1 VHSLLKVINRTTQA
15 FAGVIWL
22 LLFWSVPSV
31 ANESGAVANRFEE
44 ARDDPVKLRQ
54 FLRDF
59 PKGADLHNHID
70 GAVYA
75 ESLIQ
80 WAAEDRKCVVL
91 ESGAFTLP
99 PCDTEQGRPTVKS
112 VQTDG
117 DVVNS
122 IIDAL
127 STRNYE
133 RRPVSGHNQF
143 FSTFEKI
150 YPATFGREGDMLAEV
165 SARSARQ
172 NLFYQEIMQSW
183 AMGSAMSLAEQDP
196 SINSGAPLDSMIA
209 NEGLTRIV
217 DQAIEQ
223 TDRIED
229 RRNELLQCGTENA
242 DPGCNVTI
250 RYLAQV
256 FRTFPRNNVLA
267 QTLLAF
273 RLVQA
278 DKRYVGLN
286 FVAPEDHP
294 VTLANYE
301 WQMAL
306 IGDLT
311 KLLPEVADGVTLHAG
326 ELALGLVPPEHLG
339 WHIERAVYV
348 AKAKRIGHGT
358 DIVYNPDVETLL
370 RFMADQ
376 RILVEVNVTS
386 AEVILGVEGKEHP
399 YQLYKEYGVP
409 MALSTDDEGVSRIDI
424 TNEYQKAVSWF
435 DLEYADL
442 KELSRNSL
450 QYSFLSGDSLFE
462 EYSEVHVVSE
472 CRQEFKDGHDPGP
485 RCRAFLEENNKAAEQ
500 WSLERR
506 FKEFENQFE

>member
-1 VHSLLKVINRTTQA
+1 MLNVTSRTAQA
-15 FAGVIWL
+15 CAGVVWL
-22 LLFWSVPSV
+22 LLFWSNPGV
-31 ANESGAVANRFEE
+31 ADESEAANRFE
-44 ARDDPVKLRQ
+44 AVRDDPVKLRL

-75 ESLIQ
+75 ENLIR
-80 WAAEDRKCVVL
+80 WAAEDGKCVVL
-91 ESGAFTLP
+91 ESGAFALP
-99 PCDTEQGRPTVKS
+99 PCDADQGRPTVKS
-112 VQTDG
+112 VRTND

-150 YPATFGREGDMLAEV
+150 YPATYGREGDMLAEV

-183 AMGSAMSLAEQDP
+183 AMGSAMALAEEDP
-196 SINSGAPLDSMIA
+196 GINSGARLDSMLA

-217 DQAIEQ
+217 EQAIEQ
-223 TDRIED
+223 TDGIED

-256 FRTFPRNNVLA
+256 IRTLPRNNVLA

-278 DKRYVGLN
+278 DERYVGLN

-294 VTLANYE
+294 ETLVNYE

-306 IGDLT
+306 IGELAE
-311 KLLPEVADGVTLHAG
+311 LLPEVADGIALHAG
-326 ELALGLVPPEHLG
+326 ELTLGLVPPEHLG

-358 DIVYNPDVETLL
+358 DIFYSPDTETLL
-370 RFMADQ
+370 SFMAGQ
-376 RILVEVNVTS
+376 QILVEVNVTS
-386 AEVILGVEGKEHP
+386 AEVILGIEGNEHP
-399 YQLYKEYGVP
+399 YRLYQEYGVP

-435 DLEYADL
+435 DLEYAEL

-450 QYSFLSGDSLFE
+450 QYSFLPGDSLFE
-462 EYSEVHVVSE
+462 EYSEVHIVSE
-472 CRQEFKDGHDPGP
+472 CRQEFEDDQDPGP
-485 RCRAFLEENNKAAEQ
+485 GCRAFLDENDKAAEQ

-506 FKEFENQFE
+506 FEDFENQFE

>member
-1 VHSLLKVINRTTQA
+1 MLNVINRTTQA
-15 FAGVIWL
+15 YAGVVWL
-22 LLFWSVPSV
+22 LLFWSDPST
-31 ANESGAVANRFEE
+31 ANESEAAAHRFEE
-44 ARDDPVKLRQ
+44 VRNDPVKLRL
-54 FLRDF
+54 FLHDF

-80 WAAEDRKCVVL
+80 WAAEDEKCVVL

-99 PCDTEQGRPTVKS
+99 PCDADQGRPTVKS
-112 VQTDG
+112 VQMND

-150 YPATFGREGDMLAEV
+150 YPATYGREGDMLAEV

-172 NLFYQEIMQSW
+172 SLFYQEIMQSW
-183 AMGSAMSLAEQDP
+183 AMGNAMALAEQDP
-196 SINSGAPLDSMIA
+196 SISSEAPLDSMIA
-209 NEGLTRIV
+209 NEGLSRIV
-217 DQAIEQ
+217 DEAIEQ

-256 FRTFPRNNVLA
+256 IRTFPRNNVLA

-278 DKRYVGLN
+278 DERYVGLN

-294 VTLANYE
+294 VTLTDYE
-301 WQMAL
+301 WQMTL
-306 IGDLT
+306 IGNLT
-311 KLLPEVADGVTLHAG
+311 KLLPEVADGVALHAG
-326 ELALGLVPPEHLG
+326 ELTLGLVPPEHLG

-358 DIVYNPDVETLL
+358 DIVYNPDVGTLL
-370 RFMADQ
+370 SYMAGQ
-376 RILVEVNVTS
+376 GILVEVNVTS

-399 YQLYKEYGVP
+399 YELYKEYGVP

-435 DLEYADL
+435 DLEYAEL

-450 QYSFLSGDSLFE
+450 QYSFLSGDSLFA
-462 EYSEVHVVSE
+462 EYSEVRVVSE
-472 CRQEFKDGHDPGP
+472 CRQDYKDGHDPGR
-485 RCRAFLEENNKAAEQ
+485 RCRAFLEANDRAAEQ

-506 FKEFENQFE
+506 FEEFESQFE

>member
-1 VHSLLKVINRTTQA
+1 LKIINPTSQA
-15 FAGVIWL
+15 LAGAFL
-22 LLFWSVPSV
+22 LLLLWTIPGV
-31 ANESGAVANRFEE
+31 ADESEAAANRFEQV
-44 ARDDPVKLRQ
+44 RDDPVKLRQ
-54 FLRDF
+54 FLHYF
-59 PKGADLHNHID
+59 PKGGDLHNHLD

-75 ESLIQ
+75 ESLIR
-80 WAAEDRKCVVL
+80 WAAEDGKCVVL
-91 ESGAFTLP
+91 QSGAFTLP
-99 PCDTEQGRPTVKS
+99 PCDAEQGRPTVKS
-112 VQTDG
+112 IEMDD

-150 YPATFGREGDMLAEV
+150 YPATYGREGDMLAEV

-183 AMGSAMSLAEQDP
+183 AMGSAMALAEQDP
-196 SINSGAPLDSMIA
+196 GINTGARLDSMIS
-209 NEGLTRIV
+209 NEGLTRLV
-217 DQAIEQ
+217 DQALEQ

-242 DPGCNVTI
+242 DPGCKVSI
-250 RYLAQV
+250 RYLVQV
-256 FRTFPRNNVLA
+256 IRTFPRNDVLA

-278 DKRYVGLN
+278 DERYVGLN

-306 IGDLT
+306 IGDLAE
-311 KLLPEVADGVTLHAG
+311 LLPEVADGISLHAG

-339 WHIERAVYV
+339 WHIERAVYM

-358 DIVYNPDVETLL
+358 DISYNPDVETLL
-370 RFMADQ
+370 SYMTGQ
-376 RILVEVNVTS
+376 GILVEVNVTS

-399 YQLYKEYGVP
+399 YHLYKEHGVP

-424 TNEYQKAVSWF
+424 TNEYQKAVNWF
-435 DLEYADL
+435 DLDYAEL

-462 EYSEVHVVSE
+462 EYGELHVVSE
-472 CRQEFKDGHDPGP
+472 CRQEFKHGRNPGP
-485 RCRAFLEENNKAAEQ
+485 RCRAFLEENDKAAEQ

-506 FKEFENQFE
+506 FEAFENQFEY

>member
-1 VHSLLKVINRTTQA
+1 MSKAINRTTLA
-15 FAGVIWL
+15 FAGVVWL
-22 LLFWSVPSV
+22 LLLWSVPAAASNSD
-31 ANESGAVANRFEE
+31 AAAKRFVEI
-44 ARDDPVKLRQ
+44 RDDPVRLRQ

-75 ESLIQ
+75 ENLIQ
-80 WAAEDRKCVVL
+80 WAAEDGKCVEL
-91 ESGAFTLP
+91 DSSAFTLP
-99 PCDTEQGRPTVKS
+99 PCNAEQGRPTVMS
-112 VQTDG
+112 VQMDD

-133 RRPVSGHNQF
+133 RRPLSGHNQF

-183 AMGSAMSLAEQDP
+183 DMGRAMALAEQDP
-196 SINSGAPLDSMIA
+196 GINTEAPLGTMLA

-217 DQAIEQ
+217 EEAVEQ
-223 TDRIED
+223 TDRIEE
-229 RRNELLQCGTENA
+229 RRNEVLQCGTEDA

-256 FRTFPRNNVLA
+256 IRTLPRNDVLA

-278 DKRYVGLN
+278 DERFVGLN

-306 IGDLT
+306 IGDLAE
-311 KLLPEVADGVTLHAG
+311 LLPAVADGITLHAG
-326 ELALGLVPPEHLG
+326 ELTLGLVPPEHLG
-339 WHIERAVYV
+339 WHIERAVRV

-358 DIVYNPDVETLL
+358 DIVYDPNADTLL
-370 RFMADQ
+370 RLMAEQ
-376 RILVEVNVTS
+376 GILVEVNVTS
-386 AEVILGVEGKEHP
+386 AEVILGIEGKEHP
-399 YQLYKEYGVP
+399 YELYKEYGVP
-409 MALSTDDEGVSRIDI
+409 MALSTDDEGVSRIDV

-435 DLEYADL
+435 DLGYDDL

-462 EYSEVHVVSE
+462 DYDELHVVSE
-472 CRQEFKDGHDPGP
+472 CRQDFNRGRNPG
-485 RCRAFLEENNKAAEQ
+485 RSCQSFLKENDKAAEQ

-506 FKEFENQFE
+506 FVAFEEQFE

>member
-1 VHSLLKVINRTTQA
+1 MLKVNSRKTQA
-15 FAGVIWL
+15 LAGVVWL
-22 LLFWSVPSV
+22 LLLWSIPST
-31 ANESGAVANRFEE
+31 ASESEAVANRFEGI
-44 ARDDPVKLRQ
+44 RDDPVKLRQ
-54 FLRDF
+54 FLRNF

-80 WAAEDRKCVVL
+80 WAAEDGKCVVL

-99 PCDTEQGRPTVKS
+99 PCDAEQGRPTVKS
-112 VQTDG
+112 VQMNG
-117 DVVNS
+117 DVVNT

-133 RRPVSGHNQF
+133 RRPISGHNQF

-183 AMGSAMSLAEQDP
+183 AMGSAMALAEQDP
-196 SINSGAPLDSMIA
+196 SIKSEARLDSLIT
-209 NEGLTRIV
+209 NEGLMRIV
-217 DQAIEQ
+217 EQAIEQ

-256 FRTFPRNNVLA
+256 IRTFPRDDVLV

-278 DKRYVGLN
+278 DERYVGLN

-294 VTLANYE
+294 VTLADYE

-311 KLLPEVADGVTLHAG
+311 KLLPVVADGVALHAG

-370 RFMADQ
+370 SFMAGEG
-376 RILVEVNVTS
+376 ILVEVNVTS

-399 YQLYKEYGVP
+399 YELYKEYGVP

-424 TNEYQKAVSWF
+424 TNEYQKAVNWF
-435 DLEYADL
+435 DLEYAEL

-450 QYSFLSGDSLFE
+450 QYSFLSGASLFE
-462 EYSEVHVVSE
+462 EYSEAHVVRE
-472 CRQEFKDGHDPGP
+472 CRQDFKGGHDPGP
-485 RCRAFLEENNKAAEQ
+485 KCRAFLEENDKAAEQ

-506 FKEFENQFE
+506 FEAFENQFE

>member
-1 VHSLLKVINRTTQA
+1 MLRIIGRTSRA
-15 FAGVIWL
+15 LAHVAWL
-22 LLFWSVPSV
+22 LLFWSIQS
-31 ANESGAVANRFEE
+31 AADDSEAAANRFE
-44 ARDDPVKLRQ
+44 AVRDDPVKLRQ

-80 WAAEDRKCVVL
+80 WAAEDGKCVEL

-99 PCDTEQGRPTVKS
+99 PCDAKLGRPTVES
-112 VQTDG
+112 VQMNG

-133 RRPVSGHNQF
+133 RRSVSGHDQF

-150 YPATFGREGDMLAEV
+150 YPATYGREGDMLAEI

-183 AMGSAMSLAEQDP
+183 AMGSAMALAEEDP
-196 SINSGAPLDSMIA
+196 GIKSEARLDLTIA
-209 NEGLTRIV
+209 SDGLTRLV
-217 DQAIEQ
+217 DLAIEQ
-223 TDRIED
+223 TNRIEG
-229 RRNELLQCGTENA
+229 RRNELLQCGTGNA
-242 DPGCNVTI
+242 DPGCKVTI

-256 FRTFPRNNVLA
+256 IRTFPRDNVLA

-278 DKRYVGLN
+278 DERYVGLN

-306 IGDLT
+306 IGEMT
-311 KLLPEVADGVTLHAG
+311 SLLPAVADGVTLHAG

-339 WHIERAVYV
+339 WHIERAVYI

-358 DIVYNPDVETLL
+358 DIVYNPDAEALL
-370 RFMADQ
+370 SYMADQ
-376 RILVEVNVTS
+376 GILVEVNVTS
-386 AEVILGVEGKEHP
+386 AEVILGVEGKDHP
-399 YQLYKEYGVP
+399 YRLYREYGVP

-424 TNEYQKAVSWF
+424 TNEYQKAVNWF
-435 DLEYADL
+435 DLEYGEL

-450 QYSFLSGDSLFE
+450 EYSFLSGASLFE
-462 EYSEVHVVSE
+462 EYDEVQVVSE
-472 CRQEFKDGHDPGP
+472 CQLDFKSGRDPGP
-485 RCRAFLEENNKAAEQ
+485 GCRTFLEENDKAAEQ

-506 FKEFENQFE
+506 FGEFEGRFE